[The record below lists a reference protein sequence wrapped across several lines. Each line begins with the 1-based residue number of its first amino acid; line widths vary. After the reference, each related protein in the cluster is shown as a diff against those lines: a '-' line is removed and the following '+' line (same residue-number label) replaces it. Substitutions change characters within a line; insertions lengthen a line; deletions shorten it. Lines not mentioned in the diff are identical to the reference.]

1 MRPIAIIIMDGF
13 GISPT
18 QEGNAIA
25 NARKPNLERL
35 WKQYPTTT
43 LKASGLAVGLPR
55 GQMGNSE
62 VGHLNLGGGRIVYQ
76 DLTRIS
82 LAVENGTF
90 ASNPVLQEAMNLAR
104 KGGSKLHLIGLLSD
118 GGVHSHITHLYALL
132 EMARSMDLS
141 RVFVH
146 AILDGR
152 DVPPRSALGYFRDL
166 EEKFSQTG
174 TGSTAT
180 VSGRY
185 YTMDRDRR
193 WERVE
198 KAYRCLVYGEG
209 LRADSAEEAV
219 RKGYD
224 RGENDEFI
232 MPTVVDDKG
241 MVDDGDSII
250 FFNFRPDR
258 AREITRAFVDK
269 DFQEFATKPI
279 RVHYTCMTQYD
290 ATLNAPVAY
299 PAENLI
305 DTLGEVVSRAG
316 LKQLRIAET
325 EKYAHVTYFFN
336 GGKEEVNPG
345 EDRVLIP
352 SPKVATYDLQPQM
365 SAYEVR
371 DELLAR
377 LDSGRYDLVVLNF
390 ANPDMVGHT
399 GIFEAAVKAVEV
411 VDGCV
416 GEIVNRILS
425 LGGAVLLTA
434 DHGNAEKM
442 QDSDTGQ
449 PHTAHTTNP
458 VPFTLITSDRKSY
471 RLREDGILAD
481 VAPTALELMHIPQ
494 PEAMTGRTLINLR
507 SIL

>member
-1 MRPIAIIIMDGF
+1 
-13 GISPT
+13 
-18 QEGNAIA
+18 
-25 NARKPNLERL
+25 
-35 WKQYPTTT
+35 
-43 LKASGLAVGLPR
+43 
-55 GQMGNSE
+55 
-62 VGHLNLGGGRIVYQ
+62 
-76 DLTRIS
+76 
-82 LAVENGTF
+82 VEKGTF

-118 GGVHSHITHLYALL
+118 GGVHSHINHLYALL

-166 EEKFSQTG
+166 EEKFSQIG
-174 TGSTAT
+174 TGRTAT

-209 LRADSAEEAV
+209 PRADSAEEAV

-232 MPTVVDDKG
+232 TPTVVDERG

-279 RVHYTCMTQYD
+279 RVHYTCMTKYD

-442 QDSDTGQ
+442 RDSDTGQ

-458 VPFTLITSDRKSY
+458 VPISLITSDRKSY

-494 PEAMTGRTLINLR
+494 PEAMTGRTLR

>member
-35 WKQYPTTT
+35 WKEYPTTT

-90 ASNPVLQEAMNLAR
+90 ASNPVLHEAMNLAR
-104 KGGSKLHLIGLLSD
+104 KGDSKLHLIGLLSD

-209 LRADSAEEAV
+209 LRAESAEEAV

-232 MPTVVDDKG
+232 MPTVVDERG

-290 ATLNAPVAY
+290 ATLNAPVAF
-299 PAENLI
+299 PAENLT

-458 VPFTLITSDRKSY
+458 VPISLITSDRKSY

-494 PEAMTGRTLINLR
+494 PEAMTGRTLR

>member
-1 MRPIAIIIMDGF
+1 MDGF

-25 NARKPNLERL
+25 HARKPNLERL
-35 WKQYPTTT
+35 WKEYPTTT

-82 LAVENGTF
+82 LAVEKGTF

-471 RLREDGILAD
+471 CLREDGILAD

>member
-1 MRPIAIIIMDGF
+1 MDGF

-35 WKQYPTTT
+35 WKEYPTTT

-458 VPFTLITSDRKSY
+458 VPISLITSDRKSY

>member
-1 MRPIAIIIMDGF
+1 
-13 GISPT
+13 
-18 QEGNAIA
+18 
-25 NARKPNLERL
+25 
-35 WKQYPTTT
+35 
-43 LKASGLAVGLPR
+43 
-55 GQMGNSE
+55 MGNSE

-82 LAVENGTF
+82 LAVEKGTF
-90 ASNPVLQEAMNLAR
+90 ASNPVLHEAMNLAR
-104 KGGSKLHLIGLLSD
+104 KRDSKLHMIGLLSD

-132 EMARSMDLS
+132 EMAKSMDLS

-166 EEKFSQTG
+166 EEKFSQIG

-209 LRADSAEEAV
+209 LRAESAEEAV

-232 MPTVVDDKG
+232 TPTVVDERG

-290 ATLNAPVAY
+290 ATLNAPVAF
-299 PAENLI
+299 PAENLT

-458 VPFTLITSDRKSY
+458 VPISLITSDRKSY

>member
-1 MRPIAIIIMDGF
+1 MDGF

-25 NARKPNLERL
+25 HASKPNLERL
-35 WKQYPTTT
+35 WKEYPTTT

-82 LAVENGTF
+82 LAVEKGTF
-90 ASNPVLQEAMNLAR
+90 ASNPVLHEAMNLAR
-104 KGGSKLHLIGLLSD
+104 KGDSKLHLIGLLSD

-209 LRADSAEEAV
+209 LRAESAEEAV

-232 MPTVVDDKG
+232 MPTVVDERG

-290 ATLNAPVAY
+290 ATLNAPVAF
-299 PAENLI
+299 PAENLT

-458 VPFTLITSDRKSY
+458 VPISLITSDRKSY

-494 PEAMTGRTLINLR
+494 PEAMTGRTLR

>member
-25 NARKPNLERL
+25 HASKPNLERL
-35 WKQYPTTT
+35 WKEYPTTT

-82 LAVENGTF
+82 LAVEKGTF

-132 EMARSMDLS
+132 EMAKSMDLS

-377 LDSGRYDLVVLNF
+377 IDSGKYDLIVLNF

-399 GIFEAAVKAVEV
+399 GIFEAAVRAVEV

-416 GEIVNRILS
+416 GEIVDRILS
-425 LGGAVLLTA
+425 AGGAVLLTA

-442 QDSDTGQ
+442 RDSDTGQ

-471 RLREDGILAD
+471 QLREDGILAD
-481 VAPTALELMHIPQ
+481 VAPTVLELMHIPQ
-494 PEAMTGRTLINLR
+494 PEAMTGRTLR

>member
-25 NARKPNLERL
+25 HASKPNLERL
-35 WKQYPTTT
+35 WKEYPTTT

-82 LAVENGTF
+82 LAVEKGTF
-90 ASNPVLQEAMNLAR
+90 ASNPVLHEAMNLAR
-104 KGGSKLHLIGLLSD
+104 KRDSKLHMIGLLSD

-209 LRADSAEEAV
+209 LRAESAEEAV

-232 MPTVVDDKG
+232 MPTVVDERG

-258 AREITRAFVDK
+258 AREITRAFVGK

-290 ATLNAPVAY
+290 ATLNAPVAF
-299 PAENLI
+299 PAENLT

-399 GIFEAAVKAVEV
+399 GIYEAAVRAVEV

-442 QDSDTGQ
+442 RDSDTGQ

-471 RLREDGILAD
+471 SLREDGILAD

-494 PEAMTGRTLINLR
+494 PEAMTGRTLR